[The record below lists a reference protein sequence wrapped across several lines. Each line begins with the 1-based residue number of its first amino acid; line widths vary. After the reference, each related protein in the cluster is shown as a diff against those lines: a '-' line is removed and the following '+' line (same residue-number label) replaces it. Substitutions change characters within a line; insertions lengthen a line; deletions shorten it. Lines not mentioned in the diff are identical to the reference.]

1 MHPQTLPLL
10 LDIMEEQLK
19 VMNDLMLIS
28 TKKSQ
33 VLVDGNLPE
42 LDVLIRGEQALVWHM
57 GRLETKRFHLQMQV
71 AGEMDCHP
79 TEVTCARLV
88 ELAPPQEAARCER
101 ISETYGTSAKELM
114 ERNRLNSE
122 LIQQAMSYV
131 DYTLQFLGATDS
143 ASGQVYSPRGNR
155 DGKEA
160 KLRRLDNRA

>member
-1 MHPQTLPLL
+1 
-10 LDIMEEQLK
+10 
-19 VMNDLMLIS
+19 V
-28 TKKSQ
+28 
-33 VLVDGNLPE
+33 
-42 LDVLIRGEQALVWHM
+42 
-57 GRLETKRFHLQMQV
+57 QV

-88 ELAPPQEAARCER
+88 ELAPPHEAARCQQ
-101 ISETYGTSAKELM
+101 ISETYGTSARELM